1 MPVKM
6 VDRVSSSPSRI
17 PIPVSCSLHKS
28 SASSNGKLRRP
39 SDVNPKHNDSYVK
52 AMCFENGILDAV
64 AQCTPNATTKKESPK
79 EGTPAESPGKGT
91 GFETFVMTGDMIIKT
106 TAPHK
111 SPKKVDSPK
120 KVPYKQMVYGSNI
133 AEEEEEEEEDDDDEE
148 ICLISAE
155 FNRIAAE
162 KKVNENR
169 VVGAPRHHSF
179 SGPDNPKTV
188 HTPLGRVESAPA
200 DNRND
205 GNMNWPSPPLSM
217 SSPPIASPEEFIP
230 SLRQTPSS
238 SMESW
243 DQFEPHPLD
252 PANHQYYQQQQC
264 TQLFT
269 MKESS
274 KRSLSNSDSE
284 PSPEVVESSDDKSST
299 MASSSSDNEVKS
311 NIVTSKSAEKIVAA
325 SRGSHSL
332 VRTSKSHENYL
343 QSGTDIT
350 LVSIDIDDDNL
361 AYSLD
366 TLAYQSSG
374 SSLEKLGDKDGLVPV
389 SRSLQSS
396 PERKSSEKSSD
407 RVFMPGFISLDE
419 PRAIKPK
426 GKETKTKD
434 AASTC
439 SKVDSSVEGA
449 TDSNIPS
456 GVCNDGGPLSSL
468 LEPQSPVSS
477 EATDRKIEAPTSNLV
492 ASILNSRIG
501 VESAEEGVSKEA
513 FIGVD
518 NKPDFIT
525 SLRETVEPGNEHLD
539 SDCLY
544 HQPFKSVDRP
554 SAARLAKRLYNLDG
568 FRKSD
573 VSRHLCKKND
583 FSNLVAEEYLQFFD
597 FTGNTLDVAL
607 RTFLKQF
614 SLIGETQERERVLAH
629 FSKRY
634 MTTNPDTYNSEDAC
648 HTLTCAIM
656 LLNTDLHGQNVG
668 RKMNCN
674 EFIENLCELND
685 GDNFPKED
693 LRQIYAAIKMEPIEW
708 APDDDL
714 QDSETTVT
722 NDRRQVPLSET
733 PSRLGHN
740 PFLEIPDPNQTTEY
754 KKGYVM
760 RKCCLDPDGRRT
772 SFGKRGWKMFYASLR
787 DMILYLHKD
796 EHGFKK
802 GNLIENSSNAI
813 RIHHSIATRASDYTK
828 KQHVFRLHTSDWA
841 EYLFQ
846 TSDSKELQEWME
858 TINYVAASL
867 SAPPLPGGIG
877 SKKKFQRPLMPSSYT
892 KKNLSEQLAHHQ
904 EKVTHLEKEL
914 HEHRLCPPEKGAKA
928 RIIHDYVEKEQ
939 FLESELKR
947 FQTYKYL
954 LQSKLSSYKTEVES
968 SLVETI
974 IGEDDETADDCGD
987 RCSPSNTTM
996 SVVSGASS
1004 SNKNMK
1010 PVQRSLSDSTLTHSA
1025 DYDFEQMTYEIFN
1038 TCTMTTHM

>member
-1 MPVKM
+1 MAIKM
-6 VDRVSSSPSRI
+6 VDRVTSSPSRI
-17 PIPVSCSLHKS
+17 PVPVSCQIHKS
-28 SASSNGKLRRP
+28 AASRNGKVHRP
-39 SDVNPKHNDSYVK
+39 TDVRSQHNDNYVK
-52 AMCFENGILDAV
+52 TMCFENGIVDTV
-64 AQCTPNATTKKESPK
+64 AQHKSNTVLNESSL
-79 EGTPAESPGKGT
+79 EAAPAESPSKGS

-106 TAPHK
+106 TALHK
-111 SPKKVDSPK
+111 SPKKVDSYR
-120 KVPYKQMVYGSNI
+120 KVPYNESVDGSNGGG
-133 AEEEEEEEEDDDDEE
+133 DDDDEAD
-148 ICLISAE
+148 ICLISTE

-162 KKVNENR
+162 KKPFENQR
-169 VVGAPRHHSF
+169 AGAPRHHSF
-179 SGPDNPKTV
+179 SGPDNPKPV
-188 HTPLGRVESAPA
+188 HSPLGRVESAPA

-205 GNMNWPSPPLSM
+205 GNINWPSAPISM
-217 SSPPIASPEEFIP
+217 SSPPIASPEEFVP
-230 SLRQTPSS
+230 SLRHTPSS

-243 DQFEPHPLD
+243 DPTELHPLD
-252 PANHQYYQQQQC
+252 SAYHHV
-264 TQLFT
+264 QLST
-269 MKESS
+269 MKECS
-274 KRSLSNSDSE
+274 KHSLSNSDSE
-284 PSPEVVESSDDKSST
+284 HSPEVVESSDEKSST

-311 NIVTSKSAEKIVAA
+311 SIVTSKSAEKIVPVT
-325 SRGSHSL
+325 RGGPSL

-343 QSGTDIT
+343 QSGNDVM

-396 PERKSSEKSSD
+396 PERKMSEKSD

-419 PRAIKPK
+419 PRAIKSK
-426 GKETKTKD
+426 GKETKIKETNS
-434 AASTC
+434 AC
-439 SKVDSSVEGA
+439 CRVQPCVDGVN
-449 TDSNIPS
+449 DSNIPAARMS
-456 GVCNDGGPLSSL
+456 LDGGARSSL

-477 EATDRKIEAPTSNLV
+477 EAGNEGKSDAPTSNIV

-501 VESAEEGVSKEA
+501 VDGTEEGCPSVADS
-513 FIGVD
+513 
-518 NKPDFIT
+518 KPDFIT
-525 SLRETVEPGNEHLD
+525 SLRETVEPD
-539 SDCLY
+539 SESSDADSVY

-554 SAARLAKRLYNLDG
+554 SAARLAKRLYSLDG

-573 VSRHLCKKND
+573 VARHLCKKND

-597 FTGNTLDVAL
+597 FTGSTLDVAL

-634 MTTNPDTYNSEDAC
+634 MTSNPNTYNSEDAC

-693 LRQIYAAIKMEPIEW
+693 LRLIYAAIKAEPIEW
-708 APDDDL
+708 APDEDL
-714 QDSETTVT
+714 QEHESVSNE
-722 NDRRQVPLSET
+722 RRQVPLSDA

-740 PFLEIPDPNQTTEY
+740 PFLEIPDPTKTTEY

-802 GNLIENSSNAI
+802 GSLVENSSNAI

-858 TINYVAASL
+858 TINFVAASL

-877 SKKKFQRPLMPSSYT
+877 SQRKFQRPLMPSSYT
-892 KKNLSEQLAHHQ
+892 KKNMSEQLALHT
-904 EKVTHLEKEL
+904 ERVSELEKEL
-914 HEHRLCPPEKGAKA
+914 HDHRICPPEKGAKS
-928 RIIHDYVEKEQ
+928 RVIHEYLEKEN

-954 LQSKLSSYKTEVES
+954 LQSKLSMYKKEVEP
-968 SLVETI
+968 SLVETT
-974 IGEDDETADDCGD
+974 IGEDDETADDCIEKSG
-987 RCSPSNTTM
+987 
-996 SVVSGASS
+996 VASGAFTNS
-1004 SNKNMK
+1004 KNMK
-1010 PVQRSLSDSTLTHSA
+1010 PVQRSLSDRYSYRAAIYRSEHL
-1025 DYDFEQMTYEIFN
+1025 DYDLV
-1038 TCTMTTHM
+1038 